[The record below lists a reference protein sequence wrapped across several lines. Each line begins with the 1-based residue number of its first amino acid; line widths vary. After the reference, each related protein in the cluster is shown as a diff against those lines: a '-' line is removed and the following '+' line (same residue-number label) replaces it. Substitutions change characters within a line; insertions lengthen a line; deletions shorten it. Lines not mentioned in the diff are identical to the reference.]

1 MGLVRRSRGRG
12 LICSGAVALL
22 AAYPAAIGSAPALAA
37 TALYMGGTFNE
48 LSVPQE
54 SPDFISF
61 YIGTMDTL
69 YVEPTGL
76 CTGGDPGCLP
86 LGLYTPEQLFPL
98 TGLGDLDYDGSVAA
112 GAANLDACLR
122 RGPCIVTGPPYTAT
136 TSRVLR
142 DTAYT
147 VLGYSQ
153 SATVASEEK
162 KALIAAPTDADVSFV
177 LVANPNRPNGGI
189 LDRFVGGYVPVLGVS
204 FSGATPTDSDPSAP
218 LTTVDIAR
226 QYDFVADFPT
236 NPLNPL
242 ALVNSLFGYYLIHL
256 RPYDLGALEL
266 QGQYQDSTYYLDP
279 AETLPLLMPLAG
291 IPLLGPLLAGVLDPA
306 LRVLVEAGFDRTI
319 NPGAPTP
326 ANIFYFPNPIST
338 AVNLV
343 VAVAT
348 GLDNGIAYLT
358 SDPINRPLGTPVAG
372 PYGVGGPPVYAG
384 AIDPYGPPVPYDT
397 GSTAVTTET
406 VTAAEPS
413 GAVDVSAIRS
423 SGNAK
428 VADVGAEDVGVDGV
442 SGEDVADDSD
452 AGPRRT
458 GQRHRVVGV
467 QPVAGG
473 VAEHPLQVVGQRPG
487 RVAADVHPVR
497 DRLVD
502 DREVADDV

>member
-1 MGLVRRSRGRG
+1 MSLARSGLAGA
-12 LICSGAVALL
+12 AVALL

-48 LSVPQE
+48 LSVPEE
-54 SPDFISF
+54 SPDFISY
-61 YIGTMDTL
+61 YIGTMDGL
-69 YVEPTGL
+69 YVEPIGL
-76 CTGGDPGCLP
+76 CAGGDPGCLP
-86 LGLYTPEQLFPL
+86 LGVYTPEQLFPL

-122 RGPCIVTGPPYTAT
+122 GVPCIVTGPPYTDTMTRALT
-136 TSRVLR
+136 DTS
-142 DTAYT
+142 YT

-153 SATVASEEK
+153 SATIASEEK
-162 KALIAAPTDADVSFV
+162 KALIAAPTDADISFV
-177 LVANPNRPNGGI
+177 FVANPNRPNGGI
-189 LDRFVGGYVPVLGVS
+189 LERFVGAYFPVLGVS

-256 RPYDLGALEL
+256 RPYDLGTPEL

-279 AETLPLLMPLAG
+279 TETLPLLMPLAG

-319 NPGAPTP
+319 NPGTPTP

-338 AVNLV
+338 AVNLM
-343 VAVAT
+343 VAVGT

-358 SDPINRPLGTPVAG
+358 SDPVNRPLGTAVPG

-397 GSTAVTTET
+397 GSTAAITA
-406 VTAAEPS
+406 VTAE
-413 GAVDVSAIRS
+413 AVTGTKSSEAVGVSAVRTS
-423 SGNAK
+423 EHAD
-428 VADVGAEDVGVDGV
+428 VADVGAENVGVDGV
-442 SGEDVADDSD
+442 AGEDVADDSD

-502 DREVADDV
+502 DRQVADDV